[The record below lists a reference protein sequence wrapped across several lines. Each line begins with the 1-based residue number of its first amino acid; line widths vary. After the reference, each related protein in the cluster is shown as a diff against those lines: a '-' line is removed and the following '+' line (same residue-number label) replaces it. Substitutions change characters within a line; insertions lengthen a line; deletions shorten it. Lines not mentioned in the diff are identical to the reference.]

1 MLSLARSIGALPRV
15 AHAMEVLGRI
25 AASRN
30 DHGAALRWL
39 GDALV
44 AGRSVG
50 DRRVEA
56 MVLAWQGISHLESG
70 DASAALRHL
79 QQAQEPHQ
87 ALGDPAAAGDAVA
100 LAALCELRLGR
111 PEHAL
116 SAVNRMLERLQLDA
130 LGDARAER

>member
-15 AHAMEVLGRI
+15 PHAMQMLGRV
-25 AASRN
+25 AGGRA

-39 GDALV
+39 GEALV

-70 DASAALRHL
+70 DAAALRQL
-79 QQAQEPHQ
+79 EQAQELHQ
-87 ALGDPAAAGDAVA
+87 ALGDSAAAGDAVA